1 MFVRKSLRQAALV
14 LAIAA
19 SLITACSGGAAAE
32 PTVDVGAI
40 NTAAVETA
48 MGQLSAQFTQTA
60 MVAPTLTTLPT
71 NTAIPLPT
79 FALPGAATGSPV
91 AASSALPTV
100 SFNST
105 PVTPQAQTTALPG
118 FTALPTA
125 GSTGPTAS
133 LGDSCNNS
141 SFVSDVTVP
150 DGTVLPPG
158 QNFDKVWEVKNTGS
172 CTWDDGY
179 VLAYIGGSSPNLDP
193 YNFEFKNSDDFVIG
207 GATANLGLTLTT
219 PCTPGEYE
227 GTWRMRDDKGY
238 YFGTYLT
245 VIVKVTDKCK

>member
-1 MFVRKSLRQAALV
+1 MFVRKSLRQAAVV

-60 MVAPTLTTLPT
+60 MAAPTSTTLPT
-71 NTAIPLPT
+71 NTAISLPT

-105 PVTPQAQTTALPG
+105 PVTPQTTALAG

-141 SFVSDVTVP
+141 AFVSDVTVP

-158 QNFDKVWEVKNTGS
+158 QNFD
-172 CTWDDGY
+172 
-179 VLAYIGGSSPNLDP
+179 
-193 YNFEFKNSDDFVIG
+193 
-207 GATANLGLTLTT
+207 
-219 PCTPGEYE
+219 
-227 GTWRMRDDKGY
+227 
-238 YFGTYLT
+238 
-245 VIVKVTDKCK
+245 